1 MRLEWIE
8 DLLAVMDSGSLSRAA
23 EKRFSTQPAFSRR
36 IRTIEEHIGVELLD
50 RTRKPVQIKAS
61 LFDQRQR
68 MQDLAAGLR
77 QLTLDL
83 KRQDRTS
90 RNRIVIASQHAITT
104 AMAPHLVDRLSDRE
118 DLSIRLRSANRN
130 ECLILLMTR
139 EADII
144 LIYESDEDRLAAD
157 ESFLER
163 CSVGRERL
171 LPVYASQRLAQLY
184 EAYALGELPII
195 AYPSDVFLGNLL
207 ETEIFPQLPAR
218 SFLKRK
224 AETALTPAALQL
236 AVAGVGIAW
245 VPGSLARG
253 EIQRGALTD
262 LSDSLPTRDL
272 SMTALRLTTPK
283 SAAEERLWRT
293 VAILSPEGGETE
305 GGETGGAESPEATAE
320 ARSNDVQS

>member
-1 MRLEWIE
+1 MRLDWIE

-36 IRTIEEHIGVELLD
+36 IRAIEEHIGVELLD

-68 MQDLAAGLR
+68 MQELAAGLR

-90 RNRIVIASQHAITT
+90 QNRIIIASQHAITT
-104 AMAPHLVDRLSDRE
+104 AMAPNLVDRLSDRE

-130 ECLILLMTR
+130 ECLVLLMTR
-139 EADII
+139 QADLI
-144 LIYESDEDRLAAD
+144 LIYESDADRLAAD
-157 ESFLER
+157 ESFLQR
-163 CSVGRERL
+163 CPMGRERL
-171 LPVYASQRLAQLY
+171 LPVYATQRLPQLN

-195 AYPSDVFLGNLL
+195 AYPSDVFFGSLL

-245 VPGSLARG
+245 VPRSLALG
-253 EIQRGALTD
+253 EIERGGLTD
-262 LSDSLPTRDL
+262 LSGTLPTREL

-283 SAAEERLWRT
+283 SPAEERLWRT
-293 VAILSPEGGETE
+293 VTVLSPDETRDSAIPSRSA
-305 GGETGGAESPEATAE
+305 TGA
-320 ARSNDVQS
+320 

>member
-1 MRLEWIE
+1 MRLDWIE

-36 IRTIEEHIGVELLD
+36 IRAIEEHIGVELLD

-68 MQDLAAGLR
+68 MQELAAGLR

-90 RNRIVIASQHAITT
+90 QNRIIIASQHAITT
-104 AMAPHLVDRLSDRE
+104 AMAPNLVDRLSDRE

-130 ECLILLMTR
+130 ECLVLLMTR
-139 EADII
+139 QADLI
-144 LIYESDEDRLAAD
+144 LIYESDADRLAAD

-163 CSVGRERL
+163 CPMGREQL
-171 LPVYASQRLAQLY
+171 LPVYATQRLPQLN

-195 AYPSDVFLGNLL
+195 AYPSDVFFGTLL

-245 VPGSLARG
+245 VPRSLALG
-253 EIQRGALTD
+253 EIERGSLTD
-262 LSDSLPTRDL
+262 LSGTLPTRDL

-283 SAAEERLWRT
+283 SPAEERLWRT
-293 VAILSPEGGETE
+293 VTVLSPDGTRDDAIPSR
-305 GGETGGAESPEATAE
+305 TS
-320 ARSNDVQS
+320 ARSSTGTEQ

>member
-1 MRLEWIE
+1 MRLDWIE

-36 IRTIEEHIGVELLD
+36 IRAIEEHIGVELLD

-68 MQDLAAGLR
+68 MQELAAGLR

-90 RNRIVIASQHAITT
+90 QNRIVIASQHAITT
-104 AMAPHLVDRLSDRE
+104 AMAPNLVDRLSDRE

-130 ECLILLMTR
+130 ECLVLLMTR
-139 EADII
+139 QADLI
-144 LIYESDEDRLAAD
+144 LIYESDADRLAAD

-163 CSVGRERL
+163 CPMGRERL
-171 LPVYASQRLAQLY
+171 LPVYATQRLPQLN

-195 AYPSDVFLGNLL
+195 AYPSDVFLGSLL

-245 VPGSLARG
+245 VPRSLALG
-253 EIQRGALTD
+253 EIERGGLTD
-262 LSDSLPTRDL
+262 LSGTLPTREL

-283 SAAEERLWRT
+283 SPAEERLWRT
-293 VAILSPEGGETE
+293 VTVLSPEGTRDDAIPSRTSAGSR
-305 GGETGGAESPEATAE
+305 TGAA
-320 ARSNDVQS
+320 Q

>member
-1 MRLEWIE
+1 MRLDWIE

-36 IRTIEEHIGVELLD
+36 IRAIEDHIGVELLD

-68 MQDLAAGLR
+68 MQELAAGLR

-90 RNRIVIASQHAITT
+90 QNRIIIASQHAITT
-104 AMAPHLVDRLSDRE
+104 AMAPNLVDRLSDRE

-130 ECLILLMTR
+130 ECLVLLMTR
-139 EADII
+139 QADLI
-144 LIYESDEDRLAAD
+144 LIYESDADRLAAD
-157 ESFLER
+157 ESFLQR
-163 CSVGRERL
+163 CPMGRERL
-171 LPVYASQRLAQLY
+171 LPVYATQRLPQLN

-195 AYPSDVFLGNLL
+195 AYPSDVFFGSLL

-245 VPGSLARG
+245 VPRSLALG
-253 EIQRGALTD
+253 EIERGGLTD
-262 LSDSLPTRDL
+262 LSGTLPTREL

-283 SAAEERLWRT
+283 SPAEERLWRT
-293 VAILSPEGGETE
+293 VTVLSPEGTRDD
-305 GGETGGAESPEATAE
+305 AIPSRSATSA
-320 ARSNDVQS
+320 